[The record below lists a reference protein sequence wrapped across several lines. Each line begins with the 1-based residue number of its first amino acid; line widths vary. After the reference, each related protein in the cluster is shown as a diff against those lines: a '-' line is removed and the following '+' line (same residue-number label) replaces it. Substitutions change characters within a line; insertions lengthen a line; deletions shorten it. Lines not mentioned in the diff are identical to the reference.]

1 MLTYQSANFNFR
13 TLCRPFFIMSV
24 LAICIFAAVKP
35 VSSQKSEESGTR
47 KVVSRVEPEY
57 PEALKRLFIG
67 GVVRIEVVVTPN
79 GTVESAQ
86 VLGGNPILGQSALK
100 AVKRWKYA
108 PSAGKEKFVV
118 KFEFDPHA
126 N

>member
-1 MLTYQSANFNFR
+1 MFNYQTRRFHLSGRKLLAVIALLTCTITLMPPAN
-13 TLCRPFFIMSV
+13 
-24 LAICIFAAVKP
+24 
-35 VSSQKSEESGTR
+35 SQTPEESRSER

-67 GVVRIEVVVTPN
+67 GVVRIEVVVAPN
-79 GTVESAQ
+79 GAVEDAQ
-86 VLGGNPILGQSALK
+86 VRGGNPILGQSALK

-108 PSAGKEKFVV
+108 PAPTKEKFVV
-118 KFEFDPHA
+118 KFQFDPHG